1 MKLIIAFIALYII
14 FAFQKELYRRNWNKG
29 LSAKISFDRNY
40 IEYGEEN
47 EMKIEISNKKL
58 LPLPVFQL
66 KYSIDKSLVFNDEK
80 NSTIT
85 DLCYR
90 NEVFSVL
97 ANQKITRKYI
107 IRGTRRGFFLVS
119 NGTIQVRDFFLI
131 STFARQ
137 VDNDAIIY
145 VFPRKIRTDSFD
157 NMMRGIMGEVSAK
170 RSLIYDNLS
179 FRGIRE
185 YTRTDSQKSI
195 NWRQTAKRN
204 DLMVNLYDYTMDR
217 EVKIFLNLEAD
228 NMIATGYLLEETI
241 CLASSIARRL
251 LERKIAVSFFSN
263 GYMRDIRSGEAL
275 SLSGDV
281 SELHTNRDI
290 PCPYVGKGA
299 DLSHSITIDKS
310 LSSITSTGATEEF
323 MKILKKETKYGAQN
337 IQYIIISPYHRED
350 LLTEVDK
357 MNRNNLAV
365 TMVVPHYDTIP
376 LREKR
381 SYMYGWEVEKND
393 S

>member
-299 DLSHSITIDKS
+299 DLSHSITIDKYTV
-310 LSSITSTGATEEF
+310 L
-323 MKILKKETKYGAQN
+323 KIFN
-337 IQYIIISPYHRED
+337 I
-350 LLTEVDK
+350 
-357 MNRNNLAV
+357 
-365 TMVVPHYDTIP
+365 
-376 LREKR
+376 
-381 SYMYGWEVEKND
+381 
-393 S
+393 

>member
-1 MKLIIAFIALYII
+1 
-14 FAFQKELYRRNWNKG
+14 
-29 LSAKISFDRNY
+29 
-40 IEYGEEN
+40 
-47 EMKIEISNKKL
+47 
-58 LPLPVFQL
+58 
-66 KYSIDKSLVFNDEK
+66 
-80 NSTIT
+80 
-85 DLCYR
+85 
-90 NEVFSVL
+90 
-97 ANQKITRKYI
+97 
-107 IRGTRRGFFLVS
+107 
-119 NGTIQVRDFFLI
+119 
-131 STFARQ
+131 
-137 VDNDAIIY
+137 
-145 VFPRKIRTDSFD
+145 
-157 NMMRGIMGEVSAK
+157 
-170 RSLIYDNLS
+170 
-179 FRGIRE
+179 
-185 YTRTDSQKSI
+185 
-195 NWRQTAKRN
+195 
-204 DLMVNLYDYTMDR
+204 MDR

-381 SYMYGWEVEKND
+381 SYMYGWEVKKND